1 MKPNKRRLFLVLL
14 MLPAVVGAAGML
26 QAASQDGNRGPIRF
40 EAGER
45 IISPASRYED
55 EEFRAPRSLHDE
67 NIRKVLAAE
76 SELQNIESSGSQS
89 EALQN
94 QIVQMKID
102 AEREFLEAKAEFA
115 RAAGDEAG
123 LAEVNRARD
132 YLEQSLRQRT
142 IDSAPVQTY
151 DKRGPSGNG
160 GRP

>member
-1 MKPNKRRLFLVLL
+1 
-14 MLPAVVGAAGML
+14 MLPTIVGAARML
-26 QAASQDGNRGPIRF
+26 QAASPDGHFGPIRF
-40 EAGER
+40 EAGEK
-45 IISPASRYED
+45 IASPASRSEVG
-55 EEFRAPRSLHDE
+55 EWRALRSLQDE
-67 NIRKVLAAE
+67 NARKVVAAE
-76 SELQNIESSGSQS
+76 TELQDIEGSGSQS

-151 DKRGPSGNG
+151 DKKGPSGNG